1 MTEVHENK
9 KQYRCDVCCDKFTE
23 KHFLLLMFYQ
33 YMKGIKNGMTSKS
46 NLRVNFAVLNFLFL
60 LDDHISF
67 VHKGSITK
75 SQPMMKRGLCTTLE
89 FLFVQT

>member
-9 KQYRCDVCCDKFTE
+9 KQYRCDVCCDEFTE

-33 YMKGIKNGMTSKS
+33 CMKGIKNGMILKS
-46 NLRVNFAVLNFLFL
+46 NLRVNFAAQNLLYL

-67 VHKGSITK
+67 VHEKNQK
-75 SQPMMKRGLCTTLE
+75 
-89 FLFVQT
+89 